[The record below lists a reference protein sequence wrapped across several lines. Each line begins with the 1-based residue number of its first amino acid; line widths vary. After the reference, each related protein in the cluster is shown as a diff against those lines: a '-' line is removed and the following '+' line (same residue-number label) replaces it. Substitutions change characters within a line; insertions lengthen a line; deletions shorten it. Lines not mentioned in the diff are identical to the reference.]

1 MIKRYNQFVK
11 GVNEEFEMGEERP
24 SPITKPAPTT
34 TPDTPTRPRPTRPG
48 ITPTEV
54 PSEEDAPLAYGYG
67 ENELPEEEGGEYMGQ
82 KMMADLAS
90 ELGTEIGTDGSI
102 NYNGKKVNF
111 YSETEMFHVDKKKF
125 KTADEVINYLEG
137 STPDNKSME
146 EENDTMLARQEHSPS
161 KEDMDE
167 LMAAHDDDDFIEEEE
182 EFESKSYKRTFE
194 SYKRKK

>member
-11 GVNEEFEMGEERP
+11 GVNEEFEMGEGQP

-34 TPDTPTRPRPTRPG
+34 TPETPTRPRPTRPG

-54 PSEEDAPLAYGYG
+54 PSEEDAPLAYGQG
-67 ENELPEEEGGEYMGQ
+67 SDLPEEEGGEYMGQ

-90 ELGTEIGTDGSI
+90 ELGTEIGSDGSV

-137 STPDNKSME
+137 SAPDNKSME

-167 LMAAHDDDDFIEEEE
+167 LMAAHDEEDFIDEEE